1 MSAFQSAE
9 HLCSWAGLTPRN
21 QESAGKKQS
30 VRITRA
36 GIYLKPVL
44 VQCAN
49 NAIRSKLCPY
59 FKLRYDSI
67 KKRRGHKRAIIAIAR
82 LLLTCVYSMLKNNKE
97 FDFTIYEDLTAKF
110 FKPKNKTQK
119 LTVDNAIEFLKSQ
132 GYSISLEDLTL
143 NTV

>member
-1 MSAFQSAE
+1 MSVFQSAE

-36 GIYLKPVL
+36 GVYLKPIL

-49 NAIRSKLCPY
+49 NAIRSKSCPY

-82 LLLTCVYSMLKNNKE
+82 LLLTCVYSMLKSNKE
-97 FDFTIYEDLTAKF
+97 FDFTIYEELSDKF
-110 FKPKNKTQK
+110 FKPKTPK

-132 GYSISLEDLTL
+132 GYSISLEALAT